1 MAAGNATVTV
11 EITAGGSRGTVP
23 AMAADSVALTPR
35 KLAVDRP
42 CNADE
47 VGVGGK
53 AGGGRGSERVKLFES
68 VFVPDD
74 A

>member
-1 MAAGNATVTV
+1 
-11 EITAGGSRGTVP
+11 
-23 AMAADSVALTPR
+23 MAADSVALTPR

-68 VFVPDD
+68 IFVPDD